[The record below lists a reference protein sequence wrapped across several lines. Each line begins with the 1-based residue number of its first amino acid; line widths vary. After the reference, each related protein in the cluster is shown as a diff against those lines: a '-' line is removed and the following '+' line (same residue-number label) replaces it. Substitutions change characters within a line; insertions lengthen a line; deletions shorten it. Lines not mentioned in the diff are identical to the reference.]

1 MSKKIFFKLLFLSAL
16 CINLSA
22 APKTVKLSDFKPQH
36 NDATAAFKAAIKSG
50 ASKIIVDNPG
60 FTLQLNAIR
69 LRSQLELLL
78 EDGVVIEAKKNAF
91 KSLGAFL
98 FTAVNCNNITIRGKG
113 KVILRMR
120 KKDYQ
125 NKKLYKHSEWRHLF
139 GFKGCQ
145 NIKLQNLTLESSGGD
160 GIYLGTTKKAPY
172 CKDVLL
178 EDLVI
183 DNHHR
188 QGISIISA
196 ENLIIRRCKITNTS
210 GTAPAAGIDFEPNS
224 RPKGQRLVNCLVEDC
239 VISGNEGGGIIL
251 YTVYMEGKRPSQSI
265 TVRNCLIENNSTA
278 GISINNSFHRKG
290 REKIAP
296 PTGFYKFEN
305 CKIIDNYGPAL
316 IIKDYLATVK
326 LSFDNCLLKPRSD
339 STSYPILLAAQ
350 HMKTT
355 PIGGVLFNNLTI
367 TELPTGHEVI
377 KFKSWHS
384 SSIKDITG
392 DIFIETKTGKKR
404 FPLESQIKKIQ
415 KKVELE
421 NKSKFKQA
429 VPSWKKFNRSTLT
442 VPESQ
447 VELPGVKTR
456 DRFSYILW
464 AKAGEKVRLTAKR
477 ENPYAIR
484 RVKLL
489 LKSASGKEI
498 YKSELNNK
506 NKIAKINFTTSETG
520 CYALSGASGG
530 ESMIITCDKP
540 SGWYSYTRPLM
551 IAGKHNR
558 LFFAVPQ
565 GVKNFEIEVAGY
577 LNHPTVKA
585 VIRDQQGKIIAS
597 NGNIEEPHRFKL
609 RRNDSPRQI
618 WSLDVE
624 MADPNEKALIRQA
637 QPLEGIFASSP
648 DKVLQL
654 TK

>member
-1 MSKKIFFKLLFLSAL
+1 MLRILFQLLLLSSL
-16 CINLSA
+16 CINGSA
-22 APKTVKLSDFKPQH
+22 TPQTVKLSDFNPQH

-60 FTLQLNAIR
+60 FALQLNAIR

-113 KVILRMR
+113 NVIFRMR

-160 GIYLGTTKKAPY
+160 GIYLGTTGKIPY
-172 CKDVLL
+172 CKDVII
-178 EDLVI
+178 EDLI
-183 DNHHR
+183 IENHHR

-196 ENLIIRRCKITNTS
+196 ENLVIRRCKIINTS
-210 GTAPAAGIDFEPNS
+210 GTPPAAGIDFEPNS
-224 RPKGQRLVNCLVEDC
+224 NPEGQRLVNCLVEDC
-239 VISGNEGGGIIL
+239 IISGNEGSGIVL
-251 YTVYMEGKRPSQSI
+251 YTVYMEGERPSQSI
-265 TVRNCLIENNSTA
+265 TVRNCLIKNNNKA
-278 GISINNSFHRKG
+278 GISITNSFYRKG
-290 REKIAP
+290 REKITP
-296 PTGFYKFEN
+296 PKGFYKFEN
-305 CKIIDNYGPAL
+305 CKIIGNYGPAL
-316 IIKDYLATVK
+316 VINDYLETVK
-326 LSFDNCLLKPRSD
+326 LSFDNCLLKPGND
-339 STSYPILLAAQ
+339 STSAPILLAAQ
-350 HMKTT
+350 HMKTA
-355 PIGGVLFNNLTI
+355 PVGGIKFNNVTI
-367 TELPTGHEVI
+367 SGLPAGRKVI

-392 DIFIETKTGKKR
+392 SIFIETKAGKKR
-404 FPLESQIKKIQ
+404 FPLESQISKIQ
-415 KKVELE
+415 KEVELK
-421 NKSKFKQA
+421 NKSKFKQS
-429 VPSWKKFNRSTLT
+429 VPSWKKFTRSTLT
-442 VPESQ
+442 VPDSQ
-447 VELPGVKTR
+447 IELPGVRTR

-464 AKAGEKVRLTAKR
+464 AKAGETVNLTAKR
-477 ENPYAIR
+477 KNPYAIR

-506 NKIAKINFTTSETG
+506 NKIAKIIFTAPETG

-530 ESMIITCDKP
+530 ESMIINCNKP
-540 SGWYSYTRPLM
+540 GGWYSYTRPLM
-551 IAGKHNR
+551 IAGKHSK

-565 GVKNFEIEVAGY
+565 GVKNFELEVAGY
-577 LNHPTVKA
+577 LNHPPVKA
-585 VIRDQQGKIIAS
+585 VIRNQQGKIIAS
-597 NGNIEEPHRFKL
+597 NKNIEEPHRFKL
-609 RRNDSPRQI
+609 KRNDTPRQI

-624 MADPNEKALIRQA
+624 MSRSNEKALIRQA
-637 QPLEGIFASSP
+637 KPLEGIFASSP